1 MTDGIALA
9 AFAHVLTETKTWF
22 LVAVVLVAGI
32 VRGFSG
38 FGGALVFIP
47 LASAILGPRLAVPI
61 FYLVD
66 LVTATP
72 YGIKMIKKASMRQI
86 TPMLIGSWLAAPA
99 GAWILSNLD
108 PILLRWVTGV
118 TVLVMVA
125 ILATGW
131 RYSGEP
137 RPPVSFG
144 VGAAGGVLASATGAS
159 GPLIIAYWLGSR
171 ADAAL
176 IRANI
181 MAFYALAAL
190 GTDLVYLVNG
200 LFTLEAVFYAAL
212 AAPLY
217 AAGLWLGSR
226 VFKGSSETG
235 YRRAAFALIILTS
248 IVSLPPVTALFR

>member
-1 MTDGIALA
+1 MIDGVALA
-9 AFAHVLTETKTWF
+9 AFADVLSETKTWF

-108 PILLRWVTGV
+108 PTLLRWVTGV
-118 TVLVMVA
+118 TVLFMVA

-137 RPPVSFG
+137 RPPPS
-144 VGAAGGVLASATGAS
+144 S
-159 GPLIIAYWLGSR
+159 SR
-171 ADAAL
+171 Q
-176 IRANI
+176 
-181 MAFYALAAL
+181 
-190 GTDLVYLVNG
+190 
-200 LFTLEAVFYAAL
+200 
-212 AAPLY
+212 
-217 AAGLWLGSR
+217 
-226 VFKGSSETG
+226 
-235 YRRAAFALIILTS
+235 
-248 IVSLPPVTALFR
+248 